1 MEVLL
6 EVRNL
11 SFGYNKAD
19 VLTDI
24 SFAIRRG
31 EILFLLG
38 PNGCGKTTL
47 LDCVLG
53 FLKPRQGEIYLN
65 GNNIKDIKAGQ
76 IARQLAYVP
85 QSHEKTFPYTVMDI
99 VLMGRAS
106 YIGAFSAPSRQDKT
120 IAEDILQML
129 GIYSLK
135 DRPYTQLSGG
145 EGQLVMIARALVQ
158 QTDLIV
164 MDEPTSHLDFEHELV
179 IMETI
184 VDLVKETGISIL
196 IASHF
201 PNHAFYFE
209 NNELSCQV
217 ALMNEHRFLDLG
229 KPSAVLSEENL
240 RRMYNVNARLVSCL
254 IDSGHRINQI
264 IPISTLNMKNRSGE
278 GELICTNQNNR

>member
-1 MEVLL
+1 MEALL
-6 EVRNL
+6 AVRNL
-11 SFGYNKAD
+11 SFGYNKTD

-24 SFAIRRG
+24 SFTVQRG

-53 FLKPRQGEIYLN
+53 FLKPGQGEIYLN

-76 IARQLAYVP
+76 MARQMAYVP
-85 QSHEKTFPYTVMDI
+85 QSHEKTFPYTVSDI

-106 YIGAFSAPSRQDKT
+106 YVGAFSAPSQQDT
-120 IAEDILQML
+120 AIAKQTLQML
-129 GIYSLK
+129 GIYDLK

-158 QTDLIV
+158 QTELIV
-164 MDEPTSHLDFEHELV
+164 MDEPTAHLDFKHEMV

-201 PNHAFYFE
+201 PNHAFYFK
-209 NNELSCQV
+209 NNELRCKV
-217 ALMNEHRFLDLG
+217 ALMNEHRFIDLG
-229 KPSAVLSEENL
+229 EPSEVLTEENL
-240 RRMYNVNARLVSCL
+240 RKTYNVNARLVSCL
-254 IDSGHRINQI
+254 IDDEHQVNQI
-264 IPISTLNMKNRSGE
+264 IPISTYRSKHNPGE
-278 GELICTNQNNR
+278 GESR

>member
-1 MEVLL
+1 METLL
-6 EVRNL
+6 AVRNL
-11 SFGYNKAD
+11 SFAYNKTD

-24 SFAIRRG
+24 SFMIQRG

-53 FLKPRQGEIYLN
+53 FLKPRQGEIVLN
-65 GNNIKDIKAGQ
+65 GNNINDIKAGQ
-76 IARQLAYVP
+76 MARQMAYVP
-85 QSHEKTFPYTVMDI
+85 QSHEKTFPYTVLDI

-106 YIGAFSAPSRQDKT
+106 YVGAFSAPSRQDT
-120 IAEDILQML
+120 AIAEDTLQML
-129 GIYSLK
+129 GIYDLK
-135 DRPYTQLSGG
+135 HRPYTQLSGG

-158 QTDLIV
+158 QTKLIV
-164 MDEPTSHLDFEHELV
+164 MDEPTSHLDFKHEMV

-209 NNELSCQV
+209 NNELPCKV
-217 ALMNEHRFLDLG
+217 ALMNEHKFVDLG
-229 KPSAVLSEENL
+229 SPSEVLSEENL
-240 RRMYNVNARLVSCL
+240 RTTYDINARLVSCL
-254 IDSGHRINQI
+254 IDDEHQVNQI
-264 IPISTLNMKNRSGE
+264 IPISTYKTKTSSERE
-278 GELICTNQNNR
+278 K